1 MRLLLALIFS
11 FVHSSQLAPL
21 EPPRAPLASPPTF
34 TIGTFNI
41 RYATASDGANAWEHR
56 RAMVTS
62 LLHDGD
68 FWGLQEALPTQVT
81 ELKTACPEFDVVVRT
96 RELDAASGEACPIFF
111 RSSKWTIDPKEQ
123 GTFWLSLTPDIAGSK
138 SWYSSLPRIC
148 TFARFSERRV
158 ADAAGVARSIYIFN
172 VHFDHQGATA
182 RLESAKLIMQRI
194 AARTHNDPVVLL
206 GDFNTGP
213 TSEPIA
219 LITNSTTPRLIDVWK
234 ALHPT
239 EPEQGTFNGWA
250 EKCGNSRIDF
260 IFASAG
266 LTPASCDIDLTKPNG
281 RWPSDHAAV
290 RATMKFR

>member
-138 SWYSSLPRIC
+138 SWDSSLPRIC
-148 TFARFSERRV
+148 THRR
-158 ADAAGVARSIYIFN
+158 A
-172 VHFDHQGATA
+172 HTQ
-182 RLESAKLIMQRI
+182 
-194 AARTHNDPVVLL
+194 
-206 GDFNTGP
+206 
-213 TSEPIA
+213 
-219 LITNSTTPRLIDVWK
+219 
-234 ALHPT
+234 
-239 EPEQGTFNGWA
+239 
-250 EKCGNSRIDF
+250 
-260 IFASAG
+260 
-266 LTPASCDIDLTKPNG
+266 
-281 RWPSDHAAV
+281 
-290 RATMKFR
+290 